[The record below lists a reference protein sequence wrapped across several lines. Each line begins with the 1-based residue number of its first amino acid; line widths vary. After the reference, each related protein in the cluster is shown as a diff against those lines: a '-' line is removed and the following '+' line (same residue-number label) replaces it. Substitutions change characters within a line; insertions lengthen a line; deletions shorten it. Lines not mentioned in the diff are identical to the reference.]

1 MLVQYCIDNNGDY
14 GGEVG
19 FSTNFDEDN
28 NKATSLE
35 DGARRSTLALP
46 AQMEG
51 ALNKKPTSHW
61 LLCFGGT
68 SQSIVRCPSGNGST
82 H

>member
-19 FSTNFDEDN
+19 LSTNFDKDN

-35 DGARRSTLALP
+35 DGAKRSTLAVP
-46 AQMEG
+46 ARMEE
-51 ALNKKPTSHW
+51 ALNKTLPAIGYYVSVA
-61 LLCFGGT
+61 LL
-68 SQSIVRCPSGNGST
+68 N
-82 H
+82 